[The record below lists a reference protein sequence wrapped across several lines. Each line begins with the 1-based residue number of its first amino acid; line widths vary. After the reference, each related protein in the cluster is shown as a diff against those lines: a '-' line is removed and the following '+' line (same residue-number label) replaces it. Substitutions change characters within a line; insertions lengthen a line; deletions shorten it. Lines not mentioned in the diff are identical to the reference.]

1 MLKKNGPSA
10 NEGERARAASVV
22 PPQFPVGKM
31 PAGPL
36 VGYIGRSRAALLGAG
51 CALPAAVLRRTLEGH
66 SAACAAGAFSPGPA
80 VSIQRGPPTLL
91 DQRQCAI
98 AGDHTMAL

>member
-1 MLKKNGPSA
+1 LKKNGPSA

-36 VGYIGRSRAALLGAG
+36 VGYIGRSRAALLGANQ
-51 CALPAAVLRRTLEGH
+51 LLAAVLRRTLEGH
-66 SAACAAGAFSPGPA
+66 SAARAGGASSPGPA
-80 VSIQRGPPTLL
+80 VSMQRRTAYSSRSTSLCDWARL
-91 DQRQCAI
+91 YHA
-98 AGDHTMAL
+98 